1 MAKKKQDAEKAEEKV
16 SSEELP
22 ENETAAPAGEDNA
35 DTVSEEAELR
45 KKLDETNDR
54 LLRLAAEYDNFRKRS
69 QKEKEALY
77 ADCKA
82 SVIKELLPVID
93 NFDRV
98 FENQDAAFED
108 YKKGV
113 ELTFKQFTKML
124 DTLGVET
131 FGEVGE
137 QFDPQLHDA
146 VMHTEDDSLE
156 ENVITNVFAKG
167 YRNGEKIIRH
177 ATVAVAN

>member
-1 MAKKKQDAEKAEEKV
+1 MAKKKQEAEEKEVKV
-16 SSEELP
+16 SEEELP
-22 ENETAAPAGEDNA
+22 ENDKAENEAPGK
-35 DTVSEEAELR
+35 EAELQA
-45 KKLDETNDR
+45 KLDEANDR

-98 FENQDAAFED
+98 FENADAAFED

-113 ELTFKQFTKML
+113 ELTFKQFGKML
-124 DTLGVET
+124 DALGIET
-131 FGEVGE
+131 FGEIGE

-146 VMHTEDDSLE
+146 VMHTDDDSLE

-167 YRNGEKIIRH
+167 YRNGDKIIRH
-177 ATVAVAN
+177 ATVSVAN